1 MNNNPL
7 SNFRK
12 QYPQYN
18 DVPDMELAQKLAEK
32 YPDAY
37 GNLPSMIQG
46 TPEAQNVSADE
57 INPSGIG
64 FATPQ
69 EKSMSKAF
77 FVGAEKGLGDIGRGI
92 GLSPQL
98 EEKERAKYEQYK
110 QAAPFAF
117 GAGEMGSET
126 LPFLPIGMGVG
137 LIPSLGARIAGSGL
151 LGAVEGGILAAGEG
165 TDTGKAIMGG
175 GAIGVGSEILFPVIG
190 GLGSK
195 LITKVTGRSPKGALL
210 DLSGRPTRELQEALD
225 QAGLTYD
232 DLTNEAKNI
241 IFQQEKGV
249 NPEQVAR
256 LARATEEGI
265 PLTKGEVT
273 QDFGQLAV
281 EQRMLGNSA
290 EEASEGFRQWKL
302 NQSEAIKEALRK
314 NLGVERTKDETGTLI
329 YDALTGRKELLRT
342 QKNEL
347 YKQAADKAKNI
358 GGVPLFTDNIS
369 KSLPDDLTMQ
379 RIQILDPEG
388 ANRLNSWLQRFGII
402 PYPENSKLKPE
413 ILSLENFDN
422 FRVGLNQISKSSDA
436 INVAVNPLKRALDE
450 EADNIVSILE
460 KKGANPEL
468 LKPLIEARKTVR
480 QLKTEFS
487 PKSLIGQL
495 TDTKSDN
502 FTRLT
507 QASQVYDKIVQR
519 SVAPEQVSELVS
531 SLRKGGTVGKNGL
544 EALQASVLLDLIDSG
559 FTTESRK
566 ISGVNVFNPVAFR
579 RRMNMIGKDKI
590 FQIFKTNPKML
601 SSINNIEKIAKD
613 LIPPDRAV
621 PKGSADAILDL
632 AGKIGFTTLNKIPF
646 GNLVGEGIRKV
657 SISAANRKRFQSA
670 IAVKPE
676 IIQTQSYIK
685 KMYPNIA
692 SAFGIAS
699 TIESQ
704 ED

>member
-12 QYPQYN
+12 KYPQYDN
-18 DVPDMELAQKLAEK
+18 VPDTELAQKLAEK

-37 GNLPSMIQG
+37 GDLPSMIQNI
-46 TPEAQNVSADE
+46 PEAQNQPPAE
-57 INPSGIG
+57 TNPSGIG

-92 GLSPQL
+92 GISPQL
-98 EEKERAKYEQYK
+98 EDQEREKYAQYK

-117 GAGEMGSET
+117 SSGEMGAET
-126 LPFLPIGMGVG
+126 LPFLPISMGVG
-137 LIPSLGARIAGSGL
+137 LIPSLAARVAGSGL

-165 TDTGKAIMGG
+165 TDTGKAILSG
-175 GAIGVGSEILFPVIG
+175 GAIGVGSEILFPIVG

-195 LITKVTGRSPKGALL
+195 LITKVTGKSPKGPLL

-225 QAGLTYD
+225 SAGLTYD
-232 DLTNEAKNI
+232 DLTNEAKKI
-241 IFQQEKGV
+241 IHEQEKGA

-265 PLTKGEVT
+265 PLTKGEVA

-302 NQSEAIKEALRK
+302 NQSERIKEALRK

-347 YKQAADKAKNI
+347 YKQAAEKAKNI
-358 GGVPLFTDNIS
+358 GGIPIFTDNIG

-388 ANRLNSWLQRFGII
+388 TKRLNSWLQRFGIV
-402 PYPENSKLKPE
+402 PYPKNSKLKPE

-450 EADNIVSILE
+450 EADNVVNILE
-460 KKGANPEL
+460 RKGADPEL

-487 PKSLIGQL
+487 PKALIGQL

-507 QASQVYDKIVQR
+507 HASQVYDKIVQK
-519 SVAPEQVSELVS
+519 SVAPEQVSELVN
-531 SLRKGGTVGKNGL
+531 SLRKGGAAGKNGL
-544 EALQASVLLDLIDSG
+544 EALQSTILLDLIDAG
-559 FTTESRK
+559 FSTESRK

-579 RRMNMIGKDKI
+579 RRMNMLGKDKV

-632 AGKIGFTTLNKIPF
+632 AGKLGFTTLNKIPF
-646 GNLVGEGIRKV
+646 GSFVGEGIRKV
-657 SISAANRKRFQSA
+657 SASATNRKRLMKA
-670 IAVKPE
+670 IAAKPE
-676 IIQTQSYIK
+676 IMRTRSYLK

-692 SAFGIAS
+692 SSFGITS